1 MHYIKVLK
9 DQRLIH
15 FMTFCTVFKCHLKKL
30 NLSIVDKDLPVRS
43 LSYSKKFSHTASL
56 LHNFN
61 MLQNI
66 YWIHLVIVLFIEPLK
81 TISERQCFVSTI
93 LEDSEREC
101 IMLLG
106 WVL

>member
-1 MHYIKVLK
+1 
-9 DQRLIH
+9 
-15 FMTFCTVFKCHLKKL
+15 MTFCTVFKGQLKKGKL

-81 TISERQCFVSTI
+81 TISEIHTMFC
-93 LEDSEREC
+93 
-101 IMLLG
+101 
-106 WVL
+106 